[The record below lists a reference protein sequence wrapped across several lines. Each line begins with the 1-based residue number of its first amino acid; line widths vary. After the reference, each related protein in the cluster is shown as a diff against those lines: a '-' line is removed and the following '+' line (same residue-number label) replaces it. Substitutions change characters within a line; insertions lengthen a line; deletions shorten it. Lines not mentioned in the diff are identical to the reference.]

1 MPRFIEKQYKSIIN
15 KNKFIDH
22 WFWTRYSIN
31 PYNGCQ
37 FGCIY
42 CDARS
47 DHYHMPEDF
56 ENEILVKTNVGPMLD
71 QRISRARTFLP
82 DVVGIGGVTD
92 SYQPAEKKYGNTRA
106 ILEVLAKHRYPI
118 HLITKSTLVL
128 RDLSLLEEI
137 AQQTWCTVSVTITT
151 TDPEKSK
158 LLEKFAPSPAKR
170 LDVLRQIKATAPHV
184 QTGALLIP
192 LIPVLCD
199 DPAEVEALFTAVKQ
213 TDADYLM
220 FGGAMT
226 LRNRQADWF
235 LYQLQQ
241 ARPDVYEQYAELY
254 EFTADGETYD
264 GRYVPAGEYMQA
276 QHERLFALSQKHKLP
291 HRIKRFIPNDWRRTN
306 YRIAERMLNVAFE
319 RQMLG
324 QSWETLFWAAQNIHN
339 LKEPLEAVA
348 ARGELG
354 QINNVR
360 GRIKTR
366 IQKILDEMAGEDASD
381 YDHTAE

>member
-1 MPRFIEKQYKSIIN
+1 MPKFIEKQYKSIIK

-22 WFWTRYSIN
+22 WFWTRYAIN

-47 DHYHMPEDF
+47 DHYHMPTDF
-56 ENEILVKTNVGPMLD
+56 ENEILIKTNVGPMLD

-92 SYQPAEKKYGNTRA
+92 SYQPAEKKYENTRS
-106 ILEVLAKHRYPI
+106 LLQVLAKHRYPV

-128 RDLSLLEEI
+128 RDLPLLEEI

-158 LLEKFAPSPAKR
+158 FLEKFAPSPAKR
-170 LDVLRQIKATAPHV
+170 LDVLQQIKTKAPHV

-199 DPAEVEALFTAVKQ
+199 DEAEVDGLFTAVKA
-213 TDADYLM
+213 TGADYLM

-226 LRNRQADWF
+226 LRNTQADWF
-235 LYQLQQ
+235 LQHLREAKPDIYQ
-241 ARPDVYEQYAELY
+241 QYAQLY
-254 EFTADGETYD
+254 QFTPGGESYD
-264 GRYVPAGEYMQA
+264 GRYVPGGEYMVA
-276 QHERLFALSQKHKLP
+276 QHQKLLALSQKHSLP
-291 HRIKRFIPNDWRRTN
+291 HRIKRFIPDDWRKTN
-306 YRIAERMLNVAFE
+306 YKIAERMLNVSYE

-324 QSWETLFWAAQNIHN
+324 QSWEKLFWAAQNIQN
-339 LKEPLEAVA
+339 LKEPIEAVA

-354 QINNVR
+354 HINNVR
-360 GRIKTR
+360 GHIKRRIE
-366 IQKILDEMAGEDASD
+366 KILE
-381 YDHTAE
+381 T

>member
-15 KNKFIDH
+15 KSKFIDH

-56 ENEILVKTNVGPMLD
+56 ENEIVIKTNVGPMLD
-71 QRISRARTFLP
+71 QRIARARTFLP
-82 DVVGIGGVTD
+82 DVVGIGSVTD
-92 SYQPAEKKYGNTRA
+92 SYQPAEKKFGNTRT
-106 ILEVLAKHRYPI
+106 ILEVLAKHRYPV

-128 RDLSLLEEI
+128 RDLPLLEEI

-158 LLEKFAPSPAKR
+158 LLEKFAPALAKR
-170 LDVLRQIKATAPHV
+170 LDVLRQIKAKAPHV

-199 DPAEVEALFTAVKQ
+199 DPLEVEALFMAVKQ
-213 TDADYLM
+213 TNADYLM

-235 LYQLQQ
+235 LHHLRTAKPEIY
-241 ARPDVYEQYAELY
+241 PQYARLY
-254 EFTADGETYD
+254 EFTLDGETYD
-264 GRYVPAGEYMQA
+264 GRYGPTHDYMQA
-276 QHERLFALSQKHKLP
+276 QHEQLLSLSKKHDLP
-291 HRIKRFIPNDWRRTN
+291 HRIKRFIPQDWRKTN
-306 YRIAERMLNVAFE
+306 YRIAERMLNAAFE
-319 RQMLG
+319 RQLVG
-324 QSWETLFWAAQNIHN
+324 QSWETLFWAAQNIQN
-339 LKEPLEAVA
+339 LKEPLETVA
-348 ARGELG
+348 DRGELG
-354 QINNVR
+354 KIKNVR
-360 GRIKTR
+360 GPIKTR
-366 IQKILDEMAGEDASD
+366 LEKILNEIAS
-381 YDHTAE
+381 E

>member
-15 KNKFIDH
+15 KNKIIDH

-56 ENEILVKTNVGPMLD
+56 ENEIVIKTNVGEVLD
-71 QRISRARTFLP
+71 QRLTRARTFLP
-82 DVVGIGGVTD
+82 DVVGMGGVTD
-92 SYQPAEKKYGNTRA
+92 SYQPAEKKYENTRS
-106 ILEVLAKHRYPI
+106 ILQVLARHQYPVHI
-118 HLITKSTLVL
+118 FTKSTLVL
-128 RDLSLLEEI
+128 RDLPLLEEI

-151 TDPEKSK
+151 IDPDKSIF
-158 LLEKFAPSPAKR
+158 LDKFAPAPAKR
-170 LDVLRQIKATAPHV
+170 LDVLRQIKANAPHV

-192 LIPVLCD
+192 LVPFLGD
-199 DPAEVEALFTAVKQ
+199 DPKEVADLFTAVKE
-213 TDADYLM
+213 TNTDYLM

-235 LYQLQQ
+235 LRHLRE
-241 ARPDVYEQYAELY
+241 AKPDVYQQYAELY
-254 EFTADGETYD
+254 QFTPNAESYD
-264 GRYVPAGEYMQA
+264 GRYVPTGDYIIN
-276 QHERLFALSQKHKLP
+276 QHEKLLALSQKHDLP
-291 HRIKRFIPNDWRRTN
+291 HRIKRYIPNDWRKTN
-306 YRIAERMLNVAFE
+306 YKIAERMLNVSYE

-324 QSWETLFWAAQNIHN
+324 QSWEKLFWAAQNIQN
-339 LKEPLEAVA
+339 LKEPIEAVA

-354 QINNVR
+354 HIKNVR
-360 GRIKTR
+360 GHIKRRIED
-366 IQKILDEMAGEDASD
+366 ILANKIM
-381 YDHTAE
+381 